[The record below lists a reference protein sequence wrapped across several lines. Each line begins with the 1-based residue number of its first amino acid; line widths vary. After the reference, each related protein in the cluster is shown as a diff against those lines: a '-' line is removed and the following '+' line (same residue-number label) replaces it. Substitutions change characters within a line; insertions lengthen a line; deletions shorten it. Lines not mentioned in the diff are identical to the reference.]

1 MLRHASTISIIVAG
15 MCICS
20 AAFSGELAVTNPL
33 LSKLRPWCV
42 GRFVFDRP
50 VASRIYNQSYEF
62 RGERIDVK
70 HNSSAAEY
78 DSKVRLLSSR
88 LNGLQRVNPGTG
100 IKVNHSWLET
110 ESRPRENS
118 AVFVYQEYYSK
129 SGLDFKTEGY
139 LLDGGNLFHTVGGIG
154 VEALRQAGEIYND
167 TYRRIRSRDNWS
179 VPTESGFCIDGGIVT
194 GSSTYSEE
202 VTQSFV
208 LMPENRPALLVIQ
221 MRDSVSQDR
230 DSSASLL
237 KTLPDLRA
245 KLDSIGTH
253 YRILR
258 QGHRKVAGIEAEE
271 VLFEAKD
278 GAVTEY
284 RFSLLAPGDPSTL
297 AKPHTSIQMILGNI
311 SNHDM
316 PAEERTSPVDE
327 AQALQAWD
335 ILLNSLRLRPGVV

>member
-1 MLRHASTISIIVAG
+1 MLRRITTISLIIAG
-15 MCICS
+15 MCACS
-20 AAFSGELAVTNPL
+20 VVFSGGLAVTNPL
-33 LSKLRPWCV
+33 LSKSRPWCV

-50 VASRIYNQSYEF
+50 VVSEISNQSYEF

-70 HNSSAAEY
+70 HKSSVAEY
-78 DSKVRLLSSR
+78 DSKVKALGTKLNSS
-88 LNGLQRVNPGTG
+88 QRVNPGTG
-100 IKVNHSWLET
+100 VKINHSWLER
-110 ESRPRENS
+110 ELHPRSDS

-154 VEALRQAGEIYND
+154 AEALGQAEEIYKD
-167 TYRRIRSRDNWS
+167 TYRRIKSRDNWS

-202 VTQSFV
+202 VTQSFA
-208 LMPENRPALLVIQ
+208 LMPESRPALLLIQ

-230 DSSASLL
+230 DPAASLL

-245 KLDSIGTH
+245 KLDSIGAH

-258 QGHRKVAGIEAEE
+258 QGHRKVAGIDAEE

-278 GAVTEY
+278 GGVTEY

-297 AKPHTSIQMILGNI
+297 AKPHTSIQMILGDI
-311 SNHDM
+311 SGRDM
-316 PAEERTSPVDE
+316 PADERTAPVDE
-327 AQALQAWD
+327 AGALQAWD
-335 ILLNSLRLRPGVV
+335 TLLNSLRLRPGAV

>member
-1 MLRHASTISIIVAG
+1 

-110 ESRPRENS
+110 ELRPRENS

-129 SGLDFKTEGY
+129 SGLDFKTEG
-139 LLDGGNLFHTVGGIG
+139 
-154 VEALRQAGEIYND
+154 A
-167 TYRRIRSRDNWS
+167 
-179 VPTESGFCIDGGIVT
+179 ESIIKCNI
-194 GSSTYSEE
+194 
-202 VTQSFV
+202 
-208 LMPENRPALLVIQ
+208 
-221 MRDSVSQDR
+221 
-230 DSSASLL
+230 
-237 KTLPDLRA
+237 PDLPC
-245 KLDSIGTH
+245 T
-253 YRILR
+253 
-258 QGHRKVAGIEAEE
+258 
-271 VLFEAKD
+271 
-278 GAVTEY
+278 
-284 RFSLLAPGDPSTL
+284 
-297 AKPHTSIQMILGNI
+297 
-311 SNHDM
+311 
-316 PAEERTSPVDE
+316 
-327 AQALQAWD
+327 
-335 ILLNSLRLRPGVV
+335 